1 MGLVSPLFSEDLIMY
16 FATIASF
23 NTARSE
29 GTINLSQESGRGDNT
44 KNTKKFGIFSTD
56 EGRTIV
62 VRIIR
67 TGEKNSAITPVLM
80 TPSDEPAKKWKVP
93 NTRLSEIFS
102 IAEQDSEVG
111 NASGLDA
118 LINSIE

>member
-1 MGLVSPLFSEDLIMY
+1 MY